1 MHKYSVSGSSPA
13 DDNVFEIP
21 EQPRS
26 VCVSFTQEIE
36 SYFGREEERKIESPL
51 IMRSPSE
58 DNVLSPMRRHNE
70 NGGERTR
77 SAPVER
83 LLATLESYRS
93 SLRMKDAKLKQTE
106 DELAKA
112 RKELAK
118 RSSTG

>member
-1 MHKYSVSGSSPA
+1 MTSHEYQY
-13 DDNVFEIP
+13 D
-21 EQPRS
+21 R
-26 VCVSFTQEIE
+26 
-36 SYFGREEERKIESPL
+36 YFGREEERKIESPL

-77 SAPVER
+77 SAPVEH

-118 RSSTG
+118 RSSSTG

>member
-1 MHKYSVSGSSPA
+1 MTSHEYQY
-13 DDNVFEIP
+13 D
-21 EQPRS
+21 R
-26 VCVSFTQEIE
+26 
-36 SYFGREEERKIESPL
+36 YFGREEERKIESPL